1 MYCFIYMKWYFFTLL
16 EQLFLGDYDKMVEDI
31 DINTNA
37 TISKYFWQKAM
48 SGSIDVTSGEKD
60 YTILFFEALPN
71 DFYDLIEDGDVNRG
85 KVKGNLENISGCKVL
100 KNPDTTLVTKDFNG
114 YPIFKND
121 GEEGFY
127 IVMYDNPDGV
137 EIIDPLT
144 DINSRCINVV
154 VPLAEGTE
162 YTVKGFLIKDT
173 NDYLICY
180 SRFTNPTPVKNH
192 IIFSKMS
199 TILNVSLNNGVL

>member
-1 MYCFIYMKWYFFTLL
+1 
-16 EQLFLGDYDKMVEDI
+16 MVEDI

-127 IVMYDNPDGV
+127 IVMY
-137 EIIDPLT
+137 E
-144 DINSRCINVV
+144 
-154 VPLAEGTE
+154 
-162 YTVKGFLIKDT
+162 
-173 NDYLICY
+173 
-180 SRFTNPTPVKNH
+180 
-192 IIFSKMS
+192 
-199 TILNVSLNNGVL
+199 